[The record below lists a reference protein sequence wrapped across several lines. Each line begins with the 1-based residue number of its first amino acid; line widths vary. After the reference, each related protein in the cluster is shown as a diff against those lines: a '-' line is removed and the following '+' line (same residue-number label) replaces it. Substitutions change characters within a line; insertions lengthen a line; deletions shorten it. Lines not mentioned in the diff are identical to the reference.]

1 MRRQKRRRK
10 MKYAENNRISHRQ
23 LYRQILLTFLAPF
36 LLCLNGKGGLLG
48 LSGAVGIILAVIFL
62 LLYSFFYLRST
73 YGYAD
78 MLRSFGK
85 VRAVIFG
92 DFFLIYLVM
101 AGAYLL
107 NLIGRIIP
115 VWLIFGISE
124 KWLLLFAVSVCACG
138 MEKGL
143 QKRGRM
149 AEVTGGSFLGAILL
163 LLILCAGQ
171 GKAEYITELFRE
183 EAFSVQTSIRSA
195 YRYLCFF
202 SGISLLPFV
211 MKDVEKRGSA
221 GKTVIGGILTV
232 SGIMICVLVLLPA
245 VLGWRRVQSETWPV
259 LSLLAGADLP
269 GNVLA
274 RFDVLW
280 MGFLLYGLLF
290 TIGSVFYY
298 GERILTSAHIG
309 TGKYWLPVAVY
320 AAAIIEIDGVTV
332 ADLFEIYLAKIFVPG
347 LLLILI
353 YLFLRSRQKQIK
365 KVATFGCIFLALVLI
380 CSGCA
385 GIEPEK
391 RMYPLAL
398 GIDVSGNDFVISY
411 GMPDLPE
418 ATGQG
423 KEEENTDRS
432 VLTLRGRDFDEIQQL
447 YDRSQNRYLDI
458 GHLEVIIMGNEM
470 LESGRWEMFLNYLK
484 AEPLAGEDIYLFR
497 TGDPEAVLKWDSGG
511 ASIGD
516 YLTGLLENRVPA
528 QQKEGVT
535 LRQVYHQWY
544 QGGTLLSLPK
554 ITLVDGELEVFLE

>member
-1 MRRQKRRRK
+1 

-48 LSGAVGIILAVIFL
+48 LSGVMGIILAVIFL

-78 MLRSFGK
+78 MIRSFGK
-85 VRAVIFG
+85 AGAVIFG
-92 DFFLIYLVM
+92 GFFLIYLVM

-124 KWLLLFAVSVCACG
+124 KWLLLFAVLVCAYG
-138 MEKGL
+138 MEKGM

-149 AEVTGGSFLGAILL
+149 AEVTGGIFLGAILL
-163 LLILCAGQ
+163 LLVLCAGQ
-171 GKAEYITELFRE
+171 GKTEYITELFRE
-183 EAFSVQTSIRSA
+183 ESFSIETSIRSA

-221 GKTVIGGILTV
+221 GKTVIWGILTV
-232 SGIMICVLVLLPA
+232 SGVMICVLLLLPA

-280 MGFLLYGLLF
+280 MGFLLYSLLF
-290 TIGSVFYY
+290 AVGSVFYY

-309 TGKYWLPVAVY
+309 TGKFWLPVAVY
-320 AAAIIEIDGVTV
+320 VVSIFEVDGMTA
-332 ADLFEIYLAKIFVPG
+332 ADLFEKYLARIFVPG
-347 LLLILI
+347 LLVILL
-353 YLFLRSRQKQIK
+353 YLFLRGRQKQIK
-365 KVATFGCIFLALVLI
+365 KAAAAGCIFLILAMTCV
-380 CSGCA
+380 GCA

-398 GIDVSGNDFVISY
+398 GIDVSGDDFVISY

-423 KEEENTDRS
+423 KEEEDGNQ
-432 VLTLRGRDFDEIQQL
+432 TLQVRGKSFEEIKSR
-447 YDRSQNRYLDI
+447 YERSQEKYLDI
-458 GHLEVIIMGNEM
+458 GHLQILILSQDLTETDMWKDFFE
-470 LESGRWEMFLNYLK
+470 YLRE
-484 AEPLAGEDIYLFR
+484 EPLAGENIYVFQ
-497 TGDPEAVLKWDSGG
+497 TQEPEKLLGWKEGG
-511 ASIGD
+511 TSVGEYI
-516 YLTGLLENRVPA
+516 TGLMENRMDRE
-528 QQKEGVT
+528 QKNGVT
-535 LRQVYHQWY
+535 LRQVYYQWY
-544 QGGTLLSLPK
+544 QNGTLKKLPK
-554 ITLVDGELEVFLE
+554 ITLSEDQIQVWLE

>member
-1 MRRQKRRRK
+1 

-48 LSGAVGIILAVIFL
+48 PSGVMGIILAVILL

-78 MLRSFGK
+78 MIRSFGK
-85 VRAVIFG
+85 AGAVIFG
-92 DFFLIYLVM
+92 GFFLIYLVM

-124 KWLLLFAVSVCACG
+124 KWLLLFAVLVCAYG
-138 MEKGL
+138 MEKGM

-149 AEVTGGSFLGAILL
+149 AEVTGGIFLGAILL
-163 LLILCAGQ
+163 LLVLCAGQ
-171 GKAEYITELFRE
+171 GTAEYITELFRE
-183 EAFSVQTSIRSA
+183 ESFSIETSIRSA

-221 GKTVIGGILTV
+221 GKTVIWGILTV
-232 SGIMICVLVLLPA
+232 SGVMICVLLLLPA

-280 MGFLLYGLLF
+280 MGFLLYSLLF
-290 TIGSVFYY
+290 AVGSVFYY

-309 TGKYWLPVAVY
+309 SGKFWLPVAVY
-320 AAAIIEIDGVTV
+320 VVSIFEADGMTA
-332 ADLFEIYLAKIFVPG
+332 ADLFEKYLARIFVPG
-347 LLLILI
+347 LLVILL
-353 YLFLRSRQKQIK
+353 YLFLRGRQKQIK
-365 KVATFGCIFLALVLI
+365 KAAAAGCIFLILAMTCV
-380 CSGCA
+380 GCA

-398 GIDVSGNDFVISY
+398 GIDVSGDDFVISY

-423 KEEENTDRS
+423 KEEEDGNQ
-432 VLTLRGRDFDEIQQL
+432 TLQVRGKSFEEIKSR
-447 YDRSQNRYLDI
+447 YERSQEKYLDI
-458 GHLEVIIMGNEM
+458 GHLQILILSQDLTETDMWKDFFE
-470 LESGRWEMFLNYLK
+470 YLRE
-484 AEPLAGEDIYLFR
+484 EPLAGENIYVFQ
-497 TGDPEAVLKWDSGG
+497 TQEPEKLLGWKEGG
-511 ASIGD
+511 TSVGEYI
-516 YLTGLLENRVPA
+516 TGLMENRMDRE
-528 QQKEGVT
+528 QKNGVT
-535 LRQVYHQWY
+535 LRQVYYQWY
-544 QGGTLLSLPK
+544 QNGTLKKLPK
-554 ITLVDGELEVFLE
+554 ITLSEDQIQVWLE

>member
-1 MRRQKRRRK
+1 M
-10 MKYAENNRISHRQ
+10 I
-23 LYRQILLTFLAPF
+23 
-36 LLCLNGKGGLLG
+36 
-48 LSGAVGIILAVIFL
+48 
-62 LLYSFFYLRST
+62 
-73 YGYAD
+73 
-78 MLRSFGK
+78 RSFG
-85 VRAVIFG
+85 RCAAVIFG
-92 DFFLIYLVM
+92 AFFLIYLVM

-124 KWLLLFAVSVCACG
+124 KWLLLFAVFVCACG
-138 MEKGL
+138 MGKGL

-149 AEVTGGSFLGAILL
+149 AEVTGGIFLGAILL
-163 LLILCAGQ
+163 LLVLCAGQ

-183 EAFSVQTSIRSA
+183 EAFSVQTSIQSG

-221 GKTVIGGILTV
+221 GKTVIWGILTV
-232 SGIMICVLVLLPA
+232 SGVMICVLILLPA

-290 TIGSVFYY
+290 AIGSVFYY

-309 TGKYWLPVAVY
+309 TGKFWLPVVVY
-320 AAAIIEIDGVTV
+320 VVSVFEADGMTV
-332 ADLFEIYLAKIFVPG
+332 ADLFEKYLARIFVPG
-347 LLLILI
+347 LLIILL
-353 YLFLRSRQKQIK
+353 YLFLRGRQKQIK
-365 KVATFGCIFLALVLI
+365 KAAAAGCVFLVLALT
-380 CSGCA
+380 CAGCA

-398 GIDVSGNDFVISY
+398 GIDASGDEFIVSY

-423 KEEENTDRS
+423 KQEENTDHS
-432 VLTLRGRDFDEIQQL
+432 VLTLKGNDFAAIQKL

-458 GHLEVIIMGNEM
+458 GHLEVIIMGNELM
-470 LESGRWEMFLNYLK
+470 ESGRWEMFLNYLK
-484 AEPLAGEDIYLFR
+484 MEPLAGENIYLFR
-497 TGDPEAVLKWDSGG
+497 TEDPEAVLKWDSGG

-544 QGGTLLSLPK
+544 QDGTLLSLPQ

>member
-48 LSGAVGIILAVIFL
+48 LSGVMGIILAVIFL

-78 MLRSFGK
+78 MIRSFGK
-85 VRAVIFG
+85 AGAVIFG
-92 DFFLIYLVM
+92 GFFLIYLVM

-124 KWLLLFAVSVCACG
+124 KWLLLFAVLVCAYG
-138 MEKGL
+138 MEKGM

-149 AEVTGGSFLGAILL
+149 AEVTGGIFLVAILL
-163 LLILCAGQ
+163 LLVLCAGQ
-171 GKAEYITELFRE
+171 GTAEYITELFRE
-183 EAFSVQTSIRSA
+183 ESFSIETSIRSA

-221 GKTVIGGILTV
+221 GKTVIWGILTV
-232 SGIMICVLVLLPA
+232 SGVMICVLLLLPA

-280 MGFLLYGLLF
+280 MGFLLYSLLF
-290 TIGSVFYY
+290 AVGSVFYY

-309 TGKYWLPVAVY
+309 TGKFWLPVAVY
-320 AAAIIEIDGVTV
+320 VVSIFEADGMT
-332 ADLFEIYLAKIFVPG
+332 ATDLFEKYLARK
-347 LLLILI
+347 
-353 YLFLRSRQKQIK
+353 KQQR
-365 KVATFGCIFLALVLI
+365 
-380 CSGCA
+380 
-385 GIEPEK
+385 P
-391 RMYPLAL
+391 
-398 GIDVSGNDFVISY
+398 
-411 GMPDLPE
+411 
-418 ATGQG
+418 
-423 KEEENTDRS
+423 
-432 VLTLRGRDFDEIQQL
+432 
-447 YDRSQNRYLDI
+447 
-458 GHLEVIIMGNEM
+458 
-470 LESGRWEMFLNYLK
+470 
-484 AEPLAGEDIYLFR
+484 
-497 TGDPEAVLKWDSGG
+497 AVFS
-511 ASIGD
+511 
-516 YLTGLLENRVPA
+516 
-528 QQKEGVT
+528 
-535 LRQVYHQWY
+535 
-544 QGGTLLSLPK
+544 
-554 ITLVDGELEVFLE
+554 

>member
-1 MRRQKRRRK
+1 

-48 LSGAVGIILAVIFL
+48 LSGVMGIILAVIFL

-78 MLRSFGK
+78 MIRSFGK
-85 VRAVIFG
+85 AGAVIFG
-92 DFFLIYLVM
+92 GFFLIYLVM

-107 NLIGRIIP
+107 NLISRIIP

-124 KWLLLFAVSVCACG
+124 KWLLLFAVLVCAYG
-138 MEKGL
+138 MEKGM

-149 AEVTGGSFLGAILL
+149 AEVTGGIFLGAILFL
-163 LLILCAGQ
+163 LVLCAGQ
-171 GKAEYITELFRE
+171 GKTEYITELFRE
-183 EAFSVQTSIRSA
+183 ESFSIETSIRSA

-221 GKTVIGGILTV
+221 GKTVIWGILTV
-232 SGIMICVLVLLPA
+232 SGVMICVLLLLPA

-280 MGFLLYGLLF
+280 MGFLLYSLLF
-290 TIGSVFYY
+290 AVGSVFYY

-309 TGKYWLPVAVY
+309 TGKFWLPVAVY
-320 AAAIIEIDGVTV
+320 VVSIFEADGMTA
-332 ADLFEIYLAKIFVPG
+332 ADLFEKYLARIFVPG
-347 LLLILI
+347 LLVILL
-353 YLFLRSRQKQIK
+353 YLFLRGRQKQIK
-365 KVATFGCIFLALVLI
+365 KAAAAGCIFLIFAMTCV
-380 CSGCA
+380 GCA

-398 GIDVSGNDFVISY
+398 GIDVSGDDFVISY
-411 GMPDLPE
+411 GMPDLPD

-423 KEEENTDRS
+423 KEEEDGNQ
-432 VLTLRGRDFDEIQQL
+432 TLQVRGKSFEEIKSR
-447 YDRSQNRYLDI
+447 YERSQEKYLDI
-458 GHLEVIIMGNEM
+458 GHLQILILSQDLTETDMWKDFFE
-470 LESGRWEMFLNYLK
+470 YLRE
-484 AEPLAGEDIYLFR
+484 EPLAGENIYVFQ
-497 TGDPEAVLKWDSGG
+497 TQEPEKLLGWKEGG
-511 ASIGD
+511 TSVGEYI
-516 YLTGLLENRVPA
+516 TGLMENRMDRE
-528 QQKEGVT
+528 QKNGVT
-535 LRQVYHQWY
+535 LRQVYYQWY
-544 QGGTLLSLPK
+544 QNGTLKKLPK
-554 ITLVDGELEVFLE
+554 ITLSEDQIQVWLE